1 MQWDDS
7 PQAGFTTGMP
17 WIAVNL
23 NYVEINVKGMTIK
36 TYEAFVLRRKISFHE
51 AAEYESSSFFRCMRS
66 IQTLLAGK

>member
-1 MQWDDS
+1 MRRTVIREIRCLSLTIKSRDNARTPVQWDDS

-36 TYEAFVLRRKISFHE
+36 PYEAFVLRRKIS
-51 AAEYESSSFFRCMRS
+51 
-66 IQTLLAGK
+66 

>member
-36 TYEAFVLRRKISFHE
+36 TYEAFVLRRKIS
-51 AAEYESSSFFRCMRS
+51 
-66 IQTLLAGK
+66 